1 MPKSWVV
8 PMKFAQKAQE
18 RLIFP
23 RGKPELN

>member
-8 PMKFAQKAQE
+8 QMKFAQKAQE

-23 RGKPELN
+23 GAKPELN